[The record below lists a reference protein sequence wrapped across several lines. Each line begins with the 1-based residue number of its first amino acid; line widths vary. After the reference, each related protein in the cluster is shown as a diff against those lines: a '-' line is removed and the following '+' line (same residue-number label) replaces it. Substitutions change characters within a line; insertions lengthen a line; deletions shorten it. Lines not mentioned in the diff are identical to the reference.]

1 MQKSGFLFHKKY
13 MRKAGAI
20 ILHLS
25 VSNVLTCDGRNR
37 FEGMTVDIRTYMKR
51 YFCLRTLDDVP
62 YVIFS
67 GDTSINGADK
77 AVRGRNSGHLD

>member
-1 MQKSGFLFHKKY
+1 
-13 MRKAGAI
+13 MRKTGAI

-37 FEGMTVDIRTYMKR
+37 FEGMTVDILTYTTC
-51 YFCLRTLDDVP
+51 YFCSRTLDGVP

-67 GDTSINGADK
+67 GDTSINGSDK